1 MNTAE
6 ARVRRGRPR
15 LSVTASALEPREE
28 ILCHAASLFSA
39 KGIAATRLS
48 DIAASVG
55 VTTSAIYYHF
65 ENRDAILQSLLEYVV
80 KDSAAFATTE
90 VDRPGLCA
98 DRLKALIGHHIERL
112 TSGPYDLW
120 FVAGLSEEDSRRFPD
135 VTRQANKWRGAV
147 GQLVDEGIAAGEF
160 RPIDRELAVASLS
173 GLVYGAMLLRH
184 DKGRLDLSDVAD
196 LAVRALAS

>member
-1 MNTAE
+1 MTTAE

-15 LSVTASALEPREE
+15 SSATASPLEPRDE

-39 KGIAATRLS
+39 KGIAATRLC

-65 ENRDAILQSLLEYVV
+65 ENRDAILKALLEFVV
-80 KDSAAFATTE
+80 KDSAAFATAE
-90 VDRPGLCA
+90 ADRPGLCA
-98 DRLKALIGHHIERL
+98 DRLRALIGHHIQRL

-120 FVAGLSEEDSRRFPD
+120 FVVGLAADEGQRFPD
-135 VTRQANKWRGAV
+135 VTRQADKWRRAV
-147 GQLVDEGIAAGEF
+147 RRLVDEGIARGEF
-160 RPIDRELAVASLS
+160 RAIDRHLAVASLS

-184 DKGRLDLSDVAD
+184 DKGRLDLPEVAQM
-196 LAVRALAS
+196 AVRALAR